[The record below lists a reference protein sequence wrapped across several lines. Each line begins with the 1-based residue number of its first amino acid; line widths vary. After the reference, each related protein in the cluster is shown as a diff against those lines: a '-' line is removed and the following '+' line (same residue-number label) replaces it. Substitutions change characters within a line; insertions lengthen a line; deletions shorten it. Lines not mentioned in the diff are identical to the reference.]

1 MAMSSRI
8 TLALVFAVALI
19 ATATASA
26 ADRNKNQMVKPAQY
40 CVPDDDEP
48 GGKSDLYCLMS

>member
-1 MAMSSRI
+1 MSSRI

-40 CVPDDDEP
+40 CVPDE
-48 GGKSDLYCLMS
+48 GESGANSDLYCLM